1 LEILLNGNSLD
12 VEGINAEVTVLQLVR
27 TVEESLKGSGASIV
41 ELLLDGTSYSP
52 DETNKIGE
60 LKVVDFAKVELVAV
74 SAVEMIQAAFEDGDA
89 GITHLEG
96 VAQQASSELRIGKI
110 KSAMDHYIEF
120 VDGVEWLVTMLN
132 NADKAFAANM
142 AESSVES
149 ERQGLLGR
157 IGEQMAAVKSAQESE
172 DWVGVADILEYEFPE
187 IFSDARKLIET
198 ILGSSS

>member
-1 LEILLNGNSLD
+1 MEILLNGNSLE
-12 VEGINAEVTVLQLVR
+12 VEGIDAEVTVLQLVK
-27 TVEESLKGSGASIV
+27 TVEESLKGSGSSIV
-41 ELLLDGTSYSP
+41 ELLLDGTSYCP
-52 DETNKIGE
+52 DETEKIGE
-60 LKVVDFAKVELVAV
+60 LKVVDFAKVELIAA

-89 GITHLEG
+89 GITHLEE

-120 VDGVEWLVTMLN
+120 VDGVEWLVVMLN
-132 NADKAFAANM
+132 NADRAFAANM

-149 ERQGLLGR
+149 ERQSLLAR
-157 IGEQMAAVKSAQESE
+157 ISEQMAAVKSAQESE

-187 IFSDARKLIET
+187 IFSDARKIIET